1 MVHVVTVPVHP
12 KLPPHVQ
19 LESRLS
25 TMVHVLLTGGN
36 GFIASHVL
44 DVLLNDGSNHSVT
57 ITVRTKAKGDQV
69 LARYDASLR
78 EKIAVAVIPD
88 FTTPDAFDECLESGA
103 FDAII
108 HVASPFYYSATDI
121 QQELLD
127 PSIVGTKSLLQA
139 ASRYSSIK
147 TVVLTSSFAAIL
159 DSYKPNNIPEHTYT
173 EQDWNPLTEA
183 DAFKNTLNG
192 YRASKLFAE
201 RAAWE
206 FVDSQHPSF
215 SLVTICPTLCFGPVI
230 QPLSSL
236 DSINT
241 SSQRIYNFISGA
253 FKAQI
258 PDTGASFFLW
268 IDVRDLAL
276 AHVKAVESQLATP
289 RNRRYLLTEG
299 YFTNKEIC
307 SIITNRFP
315 EYRPVLPGCEDNAGG
330 FPDGGVYKFENK
342 RATEELSLSYRNL
355 EESISD
361 TVRSLQALQKRI
373 A

>member
-1 MVHVVTVPVHP
+1 
-12 KLPPHVQ
+12 
-19 LESRLS
+19 
-25 TMVHVLLTGGN
+25 MVHVLLTGGN

-173 EQDWNPLTEA
+173 ERDWNPLTEA

-258 PDTGASFFLW
+258 PDTGASFFPPGL
-268 IDVRDLAL
+268 
-276 AHVKAVESQLATP
+276 T
-289 RNRRYLLTEG
+289 NRRYLLTEG